1 MTPSTNPIDVARRA
15 QLCSKPNASR
25 VAQRMRE
32 TSGAPLS
39 VILTRSD
46 LQPYRIVSKTDA
58 IDHADM
64 IRHELVL
71 I

>member
-1 MTPSTNPIDVARRA
+1 MMSSADHIDVARRA
-15 QLCSKPNASR
+15 RLCSKPNASR

-32 TSGAPLS
+32 TSATPLS

-46 LQPYRIVSKTDA
+46 LQPYRIVTKSNAGK
-58 IDHADM
+58 HHDM

>member
-1 MTPSTNPIDVARRA
+1 MSSAEHIDVAGRA
-15 QLCSKPNASR
+15 RLCSKPNASR

-39 VILTRSD
+39 VILTRSN
-46 LQPYRIVSKTDA
+46 LQPYRIVSKSA
-58 IDHADM
+58 AADHDDM

-71 I
+71 V